1 MTKFN
6 PFMRCDP
13 NELAQRIA
21 YFESLNKERQL
32 DFIISDYYSARV
44 DNEDFDRRKA
54 HETERAEYEKYAAV
68 PKGNFPIGADVV
80 VTALADFTQL

>member
-21 YFESLNKERQL
+21 YFESLNKER
-32 DFIISDYYSARV
+32 
-44 DNEDFDRRKA
+44 
-54 HETERAEYEKYAAV
+54 
-68 PKGNFPIGADVV
+68 
-80 VTALADFTQL
+80 